1 MSNWMTSV
9 MSIGKAAL
17 EKISAPAD
25 PNQVK
30 VVNTTEFVPI
40 PTMNRYLLSDNF
52 SAFHIRCIILSIQ

>member
-1 MSNWMTSV
+1 

-52 SAFHIRCIILSIQ
+52 FAFLPKNAPR